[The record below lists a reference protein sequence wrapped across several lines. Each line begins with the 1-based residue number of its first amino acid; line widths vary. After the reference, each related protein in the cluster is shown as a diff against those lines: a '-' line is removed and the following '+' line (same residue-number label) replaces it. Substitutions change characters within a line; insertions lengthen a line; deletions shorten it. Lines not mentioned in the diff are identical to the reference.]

1 MAVPVQLEIFM
12 KDLTKAGL
20 QSVGKNVDD
29 VENQTLQLISA
40 LKQVIAEQKHQL
52 EVNKAAGISYTQETA
67 NIQALTGQVRGLEA
81 GLKSLKKTKE
91 ETAKTQAIDIDTEA
105 VTRKTNN
112 LKMQFSQ
119 VARELPSLA
128 MGPQMFILAISN
140 NLPMLADAISD
151 VRKQN
156 ELLKASGQK
165 GVPVWKQLAGAVFS
179 WQTALVAAISIGIVY
194 GKEIG
199 NWVKSLGKVKKE
211 LIDTQKIQD
220 DLNKVQVEGGKAAAE
235 ETTKLRLLY
244 TASQDTSKS
253 MKERNKVVDE
263 LQKMY
268 PSYFGKLSN
277 EEILAGKA
285 SDAYDRL
292 TKSII
297 SSAKAR
303 AAMNKMVEEQGKI
316 LENEQKINDAYSR
329 LDPLL
334 PKMEA
339 AKKKLNIAK
348 TSASLNTGKLSTSGT
363 RNLSVGGNVAVQQA
377 QSDYDQ
383 LKKETDA
390 IYEEIAGYRA
400 AIYTSNKLS
409 KELEGSIQVDDL
421 LTSEKGSTGSGKTDY
436 ASQLADARVKAQQT
450 TEKLRLQIML
460 EGIAKRKALAKQ
472 EYDDSIADIDKQ
484 ERDTLA
490 KMDQARKQG
499 DNIPQSQYDAVK
511 ESAKNNRVLAE
522 QVYNEQIYQIEQE
535 YRDKATQSLIDYN
548 KQYGTYQEKR
558 LAIAMDYA
566 RKIAAAETEGE
577 ADVLTRERDDK
588 LASLD
593 FEEMKKGM
601 DWDKIFGD
609 LDRVST
615 DTLESLRKKLKEY
628 LEGIGDDI
636 SPESFKEV
644 MDAFKEIDS
653 ELADRSPFEA
663 MKKGYEDY
671 KSAMEEVRTA
681 QNLLQQT
688 QMGGS
693 VIVEEYDEATGT
705 LTRKLVT
712 QAEAEERLR
721 AAQDKRYSAQKNLT
735 EAANSIGQKG
745 MAIVD
750 AGNDIVDMLGNFGVK
765 VPEAVSETL
774 NGVSQVMNGL
784 ESIDLTNPFSAIS
797 GVTKVLTGVGNT
809 IAGLFGFGGADYS
822 GYENLKSKY
831 EGLIDIWDDLISKK
845 QEYIDIDYGAEAQK
859 AAEEAKKLV
868 NVQIERQR
876 QLMHSLSGSGSS
888 MFSHSLGY
896 RVNER
901 MGSSDWARLSQL
913 TGENIREFGDVINLD
928 ADVIGKVLQDEKFV
942 SVLTAVNS
950 EFVTYIQNIDKYSEQ
965 LKEIADQEKE
975 AFTGV
980 SFDEFKGSFNS
991 LISDLD
997 TTSQDF
1003 AENFEKYLQNAIF
1016 SSLIASKYKQQIQ
1029 DLYDMWS
1036 TDAKSGNKL
1045 TEDEANVLRKKYQDI
1060 INDMLAERE
1069 QIMKDFGWSSSADS
1083 GSSQSPGSGALTTMS
1098 QESISTFEG
1107 IGRNMQTHL
1116 ANIDKFVQDLRESQ
1130 KLDSETLA
1138 TIAGHTAHLVEIH
1151 EILSDMKLNGITLK

>member
-156 ELLKASGQK
+156 ELLAASGQK
-165 GVPVWKQLAGAVFS
+165 GVPVWKQLAKSVFS
-179 WQTALVAAISIGIVY
+179 WQTALVAAISLGIVY
-194 GKEIG
+194 GKDIMDWIK
-199 NWVKSLGKVKKE
+199 NLGKANKE
-211 LIDTQKIQD
+211 LSETQKLQQAV
-220 DLNKVQVEGGKAAAE
+220 NTSHREGGKAASE
-235 ETTKLRLLY
+235 ESAKLKILY
-244 TASQDTSKS
+244 TTSQDSSKS
-253 MKERNKVVDE
+253 MKERNKAVDE

-268 PSYFGKLSN
+268 PSYFGKLTN
-277 EEILAGKA
+277 ETILAGKA
-285 SDAYDRL
+285 ASAYDDL
-292 TKSII
+292 TKAIIRKGQAQAAEDIVADYSKKNFELQRGINADTNWTNRNKDEYGKALKERDKMWENYRKVNQGSII
-297 SSAKAR
+297 VDSAAKAWIS
-303 AAMNKMVEEQGKI
+303 NTPEGKLIEEYERRMSNI
-316 LENEQKINDAYSR
+316 
-329 LDPLL
+329 
-334 PKMEA
+334 
-339 AKKKLNIAK
+339 KKYTDQIAK
-348 TSASLNTGKLSTSGT
+348 NNKIIEGTVKQIDTSAYIDDELDGSYSKST
-363 RNLSVGGNVAVQQA
+363 
-377 QSDYDQ
+377 
-383 LKKETDA
+383 KE
-390 IYEEIAGYRA
+390 
-400 AIYTSNKLS
+400 
-409 KELEGSIQVDDL
+409 
-421 LTSEKGSTGSGKTDY
+421 KTDY
-436 ASQLADARVKAQQT
+436 ASQLADARIRAQQT
-450 TEKLRLQIML
+450 TEKLRIQIMQ
-460 EGIAKRKALAKQ
+460 EGIAKRMALAKQ
-472 EYDDSIADIDKQ
+472 EYDDSIADINKQ

-490 KMDQARKQG
+490 KMDKARKQG

-681 QNLLQQT
+681 QNLLQQA

-693 VIVEEYDEATGT
+693 VIVEEYDEATGA

-721 AAQDKRYSAQKNLT
+721 VAQDKRYSAQKNLT

-750 AGNDIVDMLGNFGVK
+750 AGNNIVDMLGNLGVK

-845 QEYIDIDYGAEAQK
+845 QEYIDINYGAEAQK

-876 QLMHSLSGSGSS
+876 QLANMLAGSGASIG
-888 MFSHSLGY
+888 SHSLGY
-896 RVNER
+896 RVNDR
-901 MGSSDWARLSQL
+901 MSSQDWQRLSGL
-913 TGENIREFGDVINLD
+913 VGEQVGSLGDVLGLD
-928 ADVIGKVLQDEKFV
+928 AGIIGNVLQDEKFV
-942 SVLTAVNS
+942 SVLTDVNS
-950 EFVTYIQNIDKYSEQ
+950 EFIDYIQNIGSYADQ
-965 LKEIADQEKE
+965 LEEIASKEQEAITGIGFD
-975 AFTGV
+975 AFKDGY
-980 SFDEFKGSFNS
+980 FD
-991 LISDLD
+991 LISDLESTNED
-997 TTSQDF
+997 LAD
-1003 AENFEKYLQNAIF
+1003 NLEKNLQNAF
-1016 SSLIASKYKQQIQ
+1016 FRSLIANKYNSQIKA
-1029 DLYDMWS
+1029 LYDNWV
-1036 TDAKSGNKL
+1036 KL
-1045 TEDEANVLRKKYQDI
+1045 GEDGLTRDEVDSL
-1060 INDMLAERE
+1060 RE
-1069 QIMKDFGWSSSADS
+1069 QNQAMVDQMIKDREELMNTFGWSASGS

-1138 TIAGHTAHLVEIH
+1138 TIASHTAYIVLIYDLME
-1151 EILSDMKLNGITLK
+1151 DMKLNGIKMQ

>member
-1 MAVPVQLEIFM
+1 MAVPVELEIFM

-29 VENQTLQLISA
+29 VENQTQKLIDA
-40 LKQVIAEQKHQL
+40 LKLVRAEQIKQL
-52 EVNKAAGISYTQETA
+52 EANKQAGKNYTQEAA
-67 NIQALTGQVRGLEA
+67 NVQALTGQINGLKA
-81 GLKSLKKTKE
+81 GLKDLQKTKE
-91 ETAKTQAIDIDTEA
+91 EVAKTPSIDIDTEA

-140 NLPMLADAISD
+140 NLPMLADAIAD

-156 ELLKASGQK
+156 ELLAASGQK
-165 GVPVWKQLAGAVFS
+165 GVPVWKQLGKALLS
-179 WQTALVAAISIGIVY
+179 PQTALIALISLGIVY

-199 NWVKSLGKVKKE
+199 NWVKNLGKAKKE
-211 LIDTQKIQD
+211 LSETQQLQES
-220 DLNKVQVEGGKAAAE
+220 LNTSRRKGGEAASE
-235 ETTKLRLLY
+235 ESAKLRILY

-253 MKERNKVVDE
+253 MRERNKAVDE

-268 PSYFGKLSN
+268 PDYFGKLSN
-277 EEILAGKA
+277 EAILAGNAA
-285 SDAYDRL
+285 SAYDEL
-292 TKSII
+292 TKAII
-297 SSAKAR
+297 RKGQAQAAEDIVADYSKRNFQLQRGINADSQWVNQMRSA
-303 AAMNKMVEEQGKI
+303 
-316 LENEQKINDAYSR
+316 Y
-329 LDPLL
+329 
-334 PKMEA
+334 EA
-339 AKKKLNIAK
+339 ALKQREGMRQNALTVNQSSFMTNRTLSGDSNAEKIIEEYERRMENIRK
-348 TSASLNTGKLSTSGT
+348 SS
-363 RNLSVGGNVAVQQA
+363 
-377 QSDYDQ
+377 
-383 LKKETDA
+383 
-390 IYEEIAGYRA
+390 EEIAKNNKTVEGIVKQIDTSA
-400 AIYTSNKLS
+400 YTTDFSGSS
-409 KELEGSIQVDDL
+409 KKQKEE
-421 LTSEKGSTGSGKTDY
+421 KTDY

-450 TEKLRLQIML
+450 TEKLRIQIMQ
-460 EGIAKRKALAKQ
+460 EGIARRMALAKQ
-472 EYDDSIADIDKQ
+472 EYDESVADIDKQ
-484 ERDTLA
+484 ERDMLA

-499 DNIPQSQYDAVK
+499 DNIPQSQYDEVK
-511 ESAKNNRVLAE
+511 NTANTNRMLAE
-522 QVYNEQIYQIEQE
+522 QVYNEKIYQIEQE

-609 LDRVST
+609 LERVST
-615 DTLESLRKKLKEY
+615 DTLESLRDKLKQY
-628 LEGIGDDI
+628 LEGIGDAI

-644 MDAFKEIDS
+644 MDAFKNIDS
-653 ELADRSPFEA
+653 ELADRSPFET

-671 KSAMEEVRTA
+671 KSAMDEVRSA
-681 QNLLQQT
+681 QNLLQQA
-688 QMGGS
+688 QVGGS

-705 LTRKLVT
+705 LTRKLIT

-721 AAQDKRYSAQKNLT
+721 AAQDKRYSAQKSLT
-735 EAANSIGQKG
+735 DAANSIGQKG
-745 MAIVD
+745 MAIVN

-774 NGVSQVMNGL
+774 NGVSQVMSGL
-784 ESIDLTNPFSAIS
+784 ESIDLTKPFSAITGS
-797 GVTKVLTGVGNT
+797 IKILTGIGNT

-831 EGLIDIWDDLISKK
+831 EGLIDIWDSLISKK
-845 QEYIDIDYGAEAQK
+845 QQYIDIDYGIEAQK

-868 NVQIERQR
+868 DVQIERQR
-876 QLMHSLSGSGSS
+876 QLMEALSGSGASIG
-888 MFSHSLGY
+888 SHSLGY
-896 RVNER
+896 RVNDR
-901 MGSSDWARLSQL
+901 MSSSDWARLSEL
-913 TGENIREFGDVINLD
+913 TGKNIRGFGDVINLD

-965 LKEIADQEKE
+965 LKEIAEQEKE

-1098 QESISTFEG
+1098 QDSISTFEG

-1116 ANIDKFVQDLRESQ
+1116 ANTDKFVQEIRNTQKQDSQ
-1130 KLDSETLA
+1130 TLA

-1151 EILSDMKLNGITLK
+1151 DILSDMKLNGIQLK

>member
-119 VARELPSLA
+119 VAKELPSLA

-156 ELLKASGQK
+156 ELLAASGQK
-165 GVPVWKQLAGAVFS
+165 GVPVWKQLAKSVFS
-179 WQTALVAAISIGIVY
+179 WQTALVAAISLGIVY
-194 GKEIG
+194 GKDIMDWIK
-199 NWVKSLGKVKKE
+199 NLGKANKE
-211 LIDTQKIQD
+211 LSETQKLQQAV
-220 DLNKVQVEGGKAAAE
+220 NTSHREGGKAASE
-235 ETTKLRLLY
+235 ESAKLKILY
-244 TASQDTSKS
+244 TASQDSSKS
-253 MKERNKVVDE
+253 MKERNKAVDE

-268 PSYFGKLSN
+268 PSYFGKLTN
-277 EEILAGKA
+277 ETILAGKA
-285 SDAYDRL
+285 ASAYDDL
-292 TKSII
+292 TKAIIRKGQAQAAEDIVADYSKKNFELQRGINADTNWTNRNKDEYGKALKERDKMWENYRKVNQGSII
-297 SSAKAR
+297 VDSAAKAWIS
-303 AAMNKMVEEQGKI
+303 NTPEGKLIEEYERRMSNI
-316 LENEQKINDAYSR
+316 
-329 LDPLL
+329 
-334 PKMEA
+334 
-339 AKKKLNIAK
+339 KKYTDQIAK
-348 TSASLNTGKLSTSGT
+348 NNKIIEGTVKQIDTSAYIDDELDGSYSKST
-363 RNLSVGGNVAVQQA
+363 
-377 QSDYDQ
+377 
-383 LKKETDA
+383 KE
-390 IYEEIAGYRA
+390 
-400 AIYTSNKLS
+400 
-409 KELEGSIQVDDL
+409 
-421 LTSEKGSTGSGKTDY
+421 KTDY
-436 ASQLADARVKAQQT
+436 ASQLADARIRAQQT
-450 TEKLRLQIML
+450 TEKLRIQIMQ
-460 EGIAKRKALAKQ
+460 EGIAKRMALAKQ

-490 KMDQARKQG
+490 KMDKARKQG

-681 QNLLQQT
+681 QNLLQQA

-693 VIVEEYDEATGT
+693 VIVEEYDEATGA

-721 AAQDKRYSAQKNLT
+721 VAQDKRYSAQKNLT

-750 AGNDIVDMLGNFGVK
+750 AGNNIVDMLGNLGVK

-784 ESIDLTNPFSAIS
+784 ESIDITKPFSAITGS
-797 GVTKVLTGVGNT
+797 IKILTGVGNT

-845 QEYIDIDYGAEAQK
+845 QEYIDINYGAEAQK

-876 QLMHSLSGSGSS
+876 QLANMLAGSGASIG
-888 MFSHSLGY
+888 SHSLGY
-896 RVNER
+896 RVNDR
-901 MGSSDWARLSQL
+901 MSSQDWQRLSGL
-913 TGENIREFGDVINLD
+913 VGEQVGSLGDVLGLD
-928 ADVIGKVLQDEKFV
+928 AGIIGNVLQDEKFV
-942 SVLTAVNS
+942 SVLTDVNS
-950 EFVTYIQNIDKYSEQ
+950 EFINYIQNIGSY
-965 LKEIADQEKE
+965 ADQLEEITSKE
-975 AFTGV
+975 QEAITGIGFDAFKDGY
-980 SFDEFKGSFNS
+980 FD
-991 LISDLD
+991 LISDLESTNED
-997 TTSQDF
+997 LAD
-1003 AENFEKYLQNAIF
+1003 NLEKNLQNAF
-1016 SSLIASKYKQQIQ
+1016 FRSLIANKYNSQIKA
-1029 DLYDMWS
+1029 LYDNWV
-1036 TDAKSGNKL
+1036 KL
-1045 TEDEANVLRKKYQDI
+1045 GEDGLTRDEVDSL
-1060 INDMLAERE
+1060 RE
-1069 QIMKDFGWSSSADS
+1069 QNQAMVDQMIKDREELMNTFGWSASGS

-1098 QESISTFEG
+1098 QESISTIEG

-1138 TIAGHTAHLVEIH
+1138 TIASHTAYIVLIYDLME
-1151 EILSDMKLNGITLK
+1151 DMKLNGIKMQ